1 MDTSKK
7 NSLDVNDGVNL
18 VKTAV
23 LVGAAAAVTYLIDNV
38 GELNLGTLTAVVVP
52 IATVGLQA
60 VLKFLK
66 DNQK

>member
-1 MDTSKK
+1 MGSKPFK
-7 NSLDVNDGVNL
+7 FDADDAVNIM
-18 VKTAV
+18 KTAV
-23 LVGAAAAVTYLIDNV
+23 LVGAAGAITYIIDNI
-38 GELNLGTLTAVVVP
+38 GHLDLGSLTTVVVP